1 MISWNEAAE
10 EDVPEEQEVSQ
21 STRLQ
26 AQKVFKNEHILDF
39 FKKIVKS
46 DCAQN
51 SWRKRDGCPQVI
63 ARNMISWDAAVE
75 EDVPKEQKVGQS
87 TRLEARKVFKK

>member
-39 FKKIVKS
+39 FRKMSNLIAHKILYG
-46 DCAQN
+46 
-51 SWRKRDGCPQVI
+51 RG
-63 ARNMISWDAAVE
+63 M
-75 EDVPKEQKVGQS
+75 DVPK
-87 TRLEARKVFKK
+87 